1 MKLRMKMLFSLAFA
15 MVFIAS
21 AVGFSVFAGGP
32 YTEETLPGFQ
42 EVTNEVSFND
52 TTYSVTRKKVV
63 FEYHVF
69 SYLGFCSNESEEIWT
84 QDVEDDGVPSDILN
98 NGYSFYFMKEMFITP
113 DYYLEGSQSGDVTYK
128 IFRGWAFC
136 DENRNLISEPS
147 EEIRFT
153 EEDFGCYI
161 TPVYTKATSQERQ
174 TINEEKE
181 HSLVGYADT
190 WYDETSGTNNSI
202 IHYLGEGDFRIEKR
216 ELTGDELSSAL
227 SRAGVDE
234 KNKVAW
240 EIEIYP
246 LSGTATDNPCFIVD
260 GKSIPVALP
269 KPDVEGADSFS
280 IVHLLDDG
288 TKEEIPASIDGDQLQ
303 FLITSCSPF
312 VPFGKS
318 SGTTEEDPS
327 STTTT
332 TTAATTDEVTTT
344 TTDTNA
350 PTDSADTTM
359 DNTND
364 KSNSP
369 DTGEGSL
376 APVLVIFIL
385 SIVFAAGAV
394 GFGLLRKGV
403 RADSLEKE

>member
-161 TPVYTKATSQERQ
+161 TPVYTK
-174 TINEEKE
+174 
-181 HSLVGYADT
+181 
-190 WYDETSGTNNSI
+190 
-202 IHYLGEGDFRIEKR
+202 
-216 ELTGDELSSAL
+216 
-227 SRAGVDE
+227 
-234 KNKVAW
+234 
-240 EIEIYP
+240 
-246 LSGTATDNPCFIVD
+246 
-260 GKSIPVALP
+260 
-269 KPDVEGADSFS
+269 
-280 IVHLLDDG
+280 
-288 TKEEIPASIDGDQLQ
+288 
-303 FLITSCSPF
+303 
-312 VPFGKS
+312 S